1 MRKRIVAV
9 IGSLLAVS
17 IAGGVSFVLVAYPGR
32 QQPTPPTVA
41 PAKAAPVR
49 PARVQEI
56 ALRGQTQRLTLAGT
70 VVPRYETTVGFRVPG
85 KIVERLVE
93 VGGRVMAGQPI
104 ARLDTADLQLA
115 LDNARAALTAAEA
128 EAVRAKADLERYVGL
143 KGTAAFVP
151 QVLDQRQS
159 LANAAQA
166 RFEQAKAQLDTAA
179 NNLGYTTLGAD
190 NDGVVTAL
198 MIEVGQVV
206 SAGQQVAKIA
216 RLDELEIRVDVPEQ
230 RLAMLSRA
238 ERVSYELWSEPGT
251 VRSATMRELAP
262 MADTMTRTYAAR
274 FTITERPALIAMGMT
289 ATLSLERGTSEQVAE
304 VPMTAIF
311 QQGTG
316 PAVWIVDKA
325 SGELSLR
332 PVTVARWRDD
342 TALISAGLANGDL
355 IVTVGVHKLE
365 AGQRVKPQ
373 ARPTNA
379 DASVAQSASR

>member
-9 IGSLLAVS
+9 IGSVLAVGM
-17 IAGGVSFVLVAYPGR
+17 AGGLSFVLFAFPK
-32 QQPTPPTVA
+32 QPTPPTVA
-41 PAKAAPVR
+41 TNTAPIIR

-56 ALRGQTQRLTLAGT
+56 TLRGQTQRLTLAGT

-93 VGGRVMAGQPI
+93 IGGRVTSGQPI
-104 ARLDTADLQLA
+104 ARLDTADHRLA
-115 LDNARAALTAAEA
+115 LDNARAALAAAEA

-151 QVLDQRQS
+151 QTLDQRQS

-179 NNLGYTTLGAD
+179 NNLGYTTLNAD
-190 NDGVVTAL
+190 NDGIVTAL

-206 SAGQQVAKIA
+206 AAGQQVAKVA

-230 RLAMLSRA
+230 RLAMLGAA
-238 ERVSYELWSEPGT
+238 ERVTYELWSEPGV
-251 VRSATMRELAP
+251 VRHATMRELAP

-289 ATLSLERGTSEQVAE
+289 ATLALERGTQEQVAE

-316 PAVWIVDKA
+316 PAVWLVDKA
-325 SGELSLR
+325 SGALSLR
-332 PVTVARWRDD
+332 SVTVARWRDD
-342 TALISAGLANGDL
+342 SALISAGLANGDL
-355 IVTVGVHKLE
+355 IVAVGVHKLE

-373 ARPTNA
+373 GRVVSDSA
-379 DASVAQSASR
+379 VAQSVSR

>member
-9 IGSLLAVS
+9 IGAFLAVS
-17 IAGGVSFVLVAYPGR
+17 IAGGLSFVLFAFPK
-32 QQPTPPTVA
+32 QPTPPSVA
-41 PAKAAPVR
+41 TKAAPIR

-56 ALRGQTQRLTLAGT
+56 TLRGQTQRLTLAGT

-85 KIVERLVE
+85 KIAERLVE
-93 VGGRVMAGQPI
+93 VGGRVTAGQPL
-104 ARLDTADLQLA
+104 ARLDTSDHRLA
-115 LDNARAALTAAEA
+115 HDNAKAAFAAAEA
-128 EAVRAKADLERYVGL
+128 EAVRARADLERYVGL
-143 KGTAAFVP
+143 RGTAAFVP
-151 QVLDQRQS
+151 QMLDQRQS

-166 RFEQAKAQLDTAA
+166 RLEQAKAQLDTAA
-179 NNLGYTTLGAD
+179 NNLGYTTLKAD
-190 NDGVVTAL
+190 SDGIVTAL

-230 RLAMLSRA
+230 RLAMLNATQRI
-238 ERVSYELWSEPGT
+238 SYELWAEPGV
-251 VRSATMRELAP
+251 VRGASLRELAP
-262 MADTMTRTYAAR
+262 MADAMTRTYAAR
-274 FTITERPALIAMGMT
+274 FTITERPALIALGMT
-289 ATLSLERGTSEQVAE
+289 ATLALERGTQEQVAE

-325 SGELSLR
+325 SGALSLR

-342 TALISAGLANGDL
+342 SALISAGLTNGDL
-355 IVTVGVHKLE
+355 IVAVGVHKLE

-373 ARPTNA
+373 GRTTSDSA
-379 DASVAQSASR
+379 VAQSASR